1 MNEFIDV
8 KRKRVVVVGGG
19 FGGLTVAKQLR
30 NQHFDVVLIDRS
42 NHHLFQP
49 LLYQVAS
56 SALSPGD
63 IASPLRTIL
72 RNAKN
77 ITIEMDEVVSIN
89 VEQQFISLAD
99 QGEMRYD
106 YLVLAP
112 GSRHSYFG
120 NNHWEE
126 FAPGLKSLD
135 DALAIREKMLLA
147 FENAEH
153 VFTNK
158 ELVKKYLTFVVVGA
172 GPTGVEIAGAFA
184 EIAVNTILPDY
195 PLLQKTDITV
205 ILIEGG
211 TRVLS
216 SFSEDLSESAKKSL
230 ESLGVNVLLNTKV
243 TNITE
248 NGVHITNEKSEP
260 DFLETTNVF
269 WGAGNK
275 VSPLLEQLD
284 SPIDSM
290 GRVIV
295 NEDLSIKNHSNVFVI
310 GDAAQIRYDNNSK
323 IVPGIAPAAIQSG
336 KYVAS
341 IILSE
346 IHSRSP
352 ITNRKPFHYW
362 DKGSMAT
369 IGRAKAI
376 AQIGKLEFSGIFAWL
391 LWAVI
396 HIVYLIGFRN
406 RFSVMAEW
414 TWYYLTFKPGARLI
428 IRSKVRS
435 KKQQI

>member
-1 MNEFIDV
+1 MNEKLEL
-8 KRKRVVVVGGG
+8 KRKRVVIVGGG
-19 FGGLTVAKQLR
+19 FGGLTVAKELR
-30 NQHFDVVLIDRS
+30 NLNFDVVLIDRS

-72 RNAKN
+72 RNSRN
-77 ITIEMDEVVSIN
+77 ISIEMDEVVAIDISN
-89 VEQQFISLAD
+89 QFLTLSD
-99 QGEMRYD
+99 QGDIRFD
-106 YLVLAP
+106 YLVLSP

-120 NNHWEE
+120 NDHWELQ
-126 FAPGLKSLD
+126 APGLKNLD

-153 VFTNK
+153 VHTNK
-158 ELVKKYLTFVVVGA
+158 EAVRKYLTFVVVGA

-195 PLLQKTDITV
+195 PFLQKSDITV

-211 TRVLS
+211 SRVLT
-216 SFSEDLSESAKKSL
+216 SFSPKLSESAKKSL
-230 ESLGVNVLLNTKV
+230 EGLGVEVRLHTKV
-243 TNITE
+243 TDITE
-248 NGVHITNEKSEP
+248 FGVHTLRNDTEVEFI
-260 DFLETTNVF
+260 ETTNVF

-275 VSPLLEQLD
+275 VTPLLEQLNTPLD
-284 SPIDSM
+284 QM
-290 GRVIV
+290 GRAIV
-295 NEDLSIKNHSNVFVI
+295 KPDLSIENAPNVFVI
-310 GDAAQIRYDNNSK
+310 GDAAHIKYENNSK
-323 IVPGIAPAAIQSG
+323 IVPGIAPAAIQSA

-341 IILSE
+341 IIKNELT
-346 IHSRSP
+346 SRTNSV
-352 ITNRKPFHYW
+352 NRKPFEYW

-414 TWYYLTFKPGARLI
+414 TWYYITFKPGARLI

-435 KKQQI
+435 KKQQV

>member
-1 MNEFIDV
+1 MNSVLDS
-8 KRKRVVVVGGG
+8 KRKRVIIVGGG
-19 FGGLTVAKQLR
+19 FGGLTVAKELR
-30 NQHFDVVLIDRS
+30 NQNFDVLLIDKS

-72 RNAKN
+72 RNSRN
-77 ITIEMDEVVSIN
+77 ISIEMDEVIGIDVKK
-89 VEQQFISLAD
+89 QQVSLAD
-99 QGEMRYD
+99 QGDVRYD
-106 YLVLAP
+106 FLVLSP

-120 NNHWEE
+120 NDHWEE
-126 FAPGLKSLD
+126 YAPGLKNLD

-153 VFTNK
+153 VYSNK

-195 PLLQKTDITV
+195 PLLQKSDISV

-211 TRVLS
+211 SRVLS
-216 SFSEDLSESAKKSL
+216 TFSERLSESAKKSL
-230 ESLGVNVLLNTKV
+230 EGLGVEVRLQTKV
-243 TNITE
+243 TEINE
-248 NGVHITNEKSEP
+248 FGVHILNNDSSTE
-260 DFLETTNVF
+260 FIETTNVF

-275 VSPLLEQLD
+275 VSSLLEQLD
-284 SPIDSM
+284 SPLDSM
-290 GRVIV
+290 GRAIV
-295 NEDLSIKNHSNVFVI
+295 QPDLSILNAPNVFVI
-310 GDAAQIRYDNNSK
+310 GDAAQIRYDNQTK

-336 KYVAS
+336 SFVAS
-341 IILSE
+341 VIKKE
-346 IHSRSP
+346 IATRTSA
-352 ITNRKPFHYW
+352 TKRKPFAYR

-376 AQIGKLEFSGIFAWL
+376 AQIGSLQISGFIAWL

-414 TWYYLTFKPGARLI
+414 SWYYLTFKPGARLI

-435 KKQQI
+435 KKQQV